1 MNETLFTNARLVTAD
16 GVVEKDIL
24 VKDAVIAEIGT
35 GLHTSGETI
44 DCAGSLV
51 GPGLV
56 DIHVHFREP
65 GQEWKEDIGS
75 GSAAA
80 AAGGFTAVVTM
91 ANTDPAI
98 DAGHLARFVIDR
110 GRQEGLVEVVP
121 AGAITMA
128 REGKKLAHLDDL
140 WAAGVRIFS
149 DDGDSVEDAG
159 LLRRAMEYL
168 AELGGVVAQHPEDRG
183 LTANGHMHE
192 GSVSSRLG
200 MAGLPALGEETV
212 VARDLALVRLTG
224 VRYHVQHVSTAGTVE
239 LVRSAKAEGLPV
251 TAEATP
257 HHLMLDHGEVVRMNP
272 DVKMYPPLRRPA
284 DVEAVRA
291 GLKDGTLDVVAT
303 DHAPHA
309 AHEKDVPFE
318 EAPRGIIGLETAAA
332 VVNTAVG
339 LDPVTFFQ
347 RMSVSPAH
355 LAGLSE
361 QGRWAEPGGKANLV
375 VFDPSA
381 SWTPDVYASRAE
393 NSPFTGRQ
401 LQGRVVATMYGGRLT
416 FRDGKVQG

>member
-1 MNETLFTNARLVTAD
+1 
-16 GVVEKDIL
+16 
-24 VKDAVIAEIGT
+24 
-35 GLHTSGETI
+35 
-44 DCAGSLV
+44 
-51 GPGLV
+51 
-56 DIHVHFREP
+56 
-65 GQEWKEDIGS
+65 
-75 GSAAA
+75 
-80 AAGGFTAVVTM
+80 
-91 ANTDPAI
+91 
-98 DAGHLARFVIDR
+98 
-110 GRQEGLVEVVP
+110 
-121 AGAITMA
+121 
-128 REGKKLAHLDDL
+128 
-140 WAAGVRIFS
+140 
-149 DDGDSVEDAG
+149 
-159 LLRRAMEYL
+159 
-168 AELGGVVAQHPEDRG
+168 
-183 LTANGHMHE
+183 
-192 GSVSSRLG
+192 
-200 MAGLPALGEETV
+200 
-212 VARDLALVRLTG
+212 VRLTG
-224 VRYHVQHVSTAGTVE
+224 VRYHIQHVSTAGTVE

-284 DVEAVRA
+284 DGEAVRA
-291 GLKDGTLDVVAT
+291 ALKDGTLDVVAT

-381 SWTPDVYASRAE
+381 SWTPDVYVSRAE

-416 FRDGKVQG
+416 FLDGKVQG